1 LNNPGTKSNLLA
13 SKEKVVMRKLIVAIV
28 FAACLCAGV
37 SAQTA
42 ILPDR
47 FGAWEAEGPAKTIT
61 TKELGTD
68 WAQDTN
74 LETVLAEAGLSAI
87 EQRAYRNSQDE
98 VTLRVFKLRDPS
110 SAYEFYT
117 FLLAPGMRNLGVGK
131 DSALGQY
138 DGRILVGNFVVQ
150 AALSPNTE
158 PESLGELFGA
168 LKAKADPAPLPPLK
182 SYLPTEWRI
191 FGSEKYAL
199 GPGAF
204 RAAMTSLNQG
214 AYADLSKEVGFQNGV
229 EAILA
234 RYQGEHGSGVLLLL
248 DYPTPQ
254 VAENHR
260 HHLEEALPA
269 AAKQAGVTV
278 ERKASL
284 LSLVFAATSAM
295 HAQAIRDAVNY
306 ETEVTWNEPHQSAT
320 DPPLVRML
328 YKIFLFTSLFLVVAT
343 MTGIAFGG
351 FRILI
356 KHWWPGKVF
365 DRPESIEVLQL
376 GLSGKKIDPSDM
388 Y

>member
-1 LNNPGTKSNLLA
+1 
-13 SKEKVVMRKLIVAIV
+13 MRKLIVA
-28 FAACLCAGV
+28 FLLTAGLCAEA
-37 SAQTA
+37 SAQSEV
-42 ILPDR
+42 LPER
-47 FGAWEAEGPAKTIT
+47 FGNWQSSGPAKTLT
-61 TKELGTD
+61 TKDLGD
-68 WAQDTN
+68 GWAPGTHAEQ
-74 LETVLAEAGLSAI
+74 VLRESGLSTI
-87 EQRAYRNSQDE
+87 EERTFRNGQDE
-98 VTLRVFKLRDPS
+98 LTLRLFKLKDPS
-110 SAYEFYT
+110 VAYEFYT
-117 FLLAPGMRNLGVGK
+117 FLLAPGMRNMGIGK
-131 DSALGQY
+131 DSALSQN
-138 DGRILVGNFVVQ
+138 DGRILIGNLVVQ
-150 AALSPNTE
+150 AAFSPNTK
-158 PESLGELFGA
+158 PESLSEIVLA
-168 LKAKADPAPLPPLK
+168 LRSKADPTPFPPLK

-199 GPGAF
+199 GPEGF

-214 AYADLSKEVGFQNGV
+214 AYADLANEAGFQNGA

-234 RYQGEHGSGVLLLL
+234 RYQGQHGSGILLLL

-260 HHLEEALPA
+260 HHLEQALPA
-269 AAKQAGVTV
+269 TAKQSGITV

-284 LSLVFAATSAM
+284 LSIVFAATSEM

-320 DPPLVRML
+320 DPPLVRVL

-343 MTGIAFGG
+343 VTGIAFGG

-356 KHWWPGKVF
+356 KHWLPGKVF
-365 DRPESIEVLQL
+365 DRPGSIEVLQL